1 MLYVKKHGNSG
12 RFSSIDIQAY
22 TFDNL
27 VDFCL
32 PRLTVKHGQ
41 RRKNKPDGER
51 VGKKESST
59 FIIVGVILTRAQ
71 QQKRTRD
78 CKQI

>member
-1 MLYVKKHGNSG
+1 MLSVKKHGNSG

-22 TFDNL
+22 TSDNL

-41 RRKNKPDGER
+41 RRKNKRDGER
-51 VGKKESST
+51 VGKKESSA